1 MGDFVGKKE
10 LEIQEW
16 WLKFGEISEG
26 PFSIMQLR
34 ADSRLTPD
42 TLVWKKGFPTWVPIR
57 NVREL
62 KILFE
67 DSKEQDLPLKEL
79 KTAQNQDDEL
89 VIDTQKDPYD
99 FLYWLILTAII
110 ICYVLYQIY

>member
-1 MGDFVGKKE
+1 MEKSD

-16 WLKFGEISEG
+16 WIRFGEVSEG

-34 ADSRLTPD
+34 SDTRVTPD

-57 NVREL
+57 NVDEL
-62 KILFE
+62 KILFV
-67 DSKEQDLPLKEL
+67 DSQEQDLPKKEE
-79 KTAQNQDDEL
+79 TTPQVDDEL
-89 VIDTQKDPYD
+89 VIEAQKDPYD
-99 FLYWLILTAII
+99 FFYWLLLAVVI